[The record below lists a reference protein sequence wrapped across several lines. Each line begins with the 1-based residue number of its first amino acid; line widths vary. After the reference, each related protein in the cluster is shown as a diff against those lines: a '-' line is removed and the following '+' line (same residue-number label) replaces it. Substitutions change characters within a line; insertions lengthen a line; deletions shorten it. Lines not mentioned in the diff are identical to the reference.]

1 MTGYQAADESRQIA
15 RITVIGM
22 VVNLILAV
30 VKLAV
35 GYLINSMSL
44 IADGWHS
51 FSDLISDVV
60 VLIGAW
66 ISGKPP
72 DRSHPYGHGKFETL
86 SAFGV
91 AVILIIIGV
100 LLTRESFLSFLKS
113 DHSTKSTLIII
124 VAAFSLVSKE
134 VLYQITAHIAKKL
147 HSSSLKANAWHHR
160 SDALSSGVVLLAGVA
175 EMIGIHYGDSV
186 AGVIVGLM
194 VAGVGVKVGFE
205 ALQDLMEVSAGDEV
219 VERFK
224 QAIADNSEVR
234 GWHRLRVRK
243 IGRELDMDVHILLD
257 PKLTIEAGHEIVDK
271 LEQSMRQATE
281 WSGNFTIHVDPDI
294 RTIREAS
301 SHVRDSVFR

>member
-1 MTGYQAADESRQIA
+1 MADLYASDESRQIA

-30 VKLAV
+30 VKLVV
-35 GYLINSMSL
+35 GYFINSMSL

-60 VLIGAW
+60 VLVGAW

-72 DRSHPYGHGKFETL
+72 DSSHPYGHGKFETL

-91 AVILIIIGV
+91 AVILIVIGAF
-100 LLTRESFLSFLKS
+100 LTWESFLSFLLPA
-113 DHSTKSTLIII
+113 HTTKSTLIII
-124 VAAFSLVSKE
+124 VAAISLVAKE
-134 VLYQITAHIAKKL
+134 ALYQVTMLIARKL

-175 EMIGIHYGDSV
+175 ELIGIHHGDSV

-194 VAGVGVKVGFE
+194 VAGVGVKIGFE

-224 QAIADNSEVR
+224 QAIAENSEVR
-234 GWHRLRVRK
+234 GWHRLRVRR
-243 IGRELDMDVHILLD
+243 IGRELDLDVHILLD
-257 PKLTIEAGHEIVDK
+257 PKLTIEAGHEIVDS
-271 LEQSMRQATE
+271 LEHSMRQATE

-294 RTIREAS
+294 KNIREAS